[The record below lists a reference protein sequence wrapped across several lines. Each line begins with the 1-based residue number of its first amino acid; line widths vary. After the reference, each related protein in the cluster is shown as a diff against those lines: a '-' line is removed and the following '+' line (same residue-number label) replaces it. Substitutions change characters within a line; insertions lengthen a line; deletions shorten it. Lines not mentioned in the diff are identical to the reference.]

1 MWKSR
6 ETGRRK
12 RKKKRKMGRPNP
24 GSGEL
29 LELLLAATLTTP
41 EIFPNV
47 RAATEKTRKV
57 P

>member
-47 RAATEKTRKV
+47 RAATEKTRKD